1 MKFQLLQLFKLLEK
15 KRKKQFFLMLG
26 LAVLSSFAE
35 VLTLSSVIPFIGI
48 ITQPEKVFRYLESKE
63 LIQIFQFS
71 NSSDLILPLT
81 VGFAMAALLAACLRL
96 MLSWITL
103 QFANGVGSDLSI
115 EVYRRALYQDYL
127 VHVDTNSSEI
137 ISGITQKV
145 GTASGVLLSLV
156 QVITSAMLFISI
168 FATLLVIDPLVASI
182 AFIMFGVSYSL
193 IAIKTRK
200 RLMEN
205 SSHIVREQSGVIKA
219 LQEGLGGI
227 RDILLDGTQNKH
239 TNIYRKTVVLLEK
252 ASVEN
257 NFISFA
263 PRFLMEALGMILIAG
278 LAYYLSLREG
288 GIGSALPMLGCL
300 ALGAQ
305 RLLPLM
311 HLFYGSWSGLVG
323 GRESLEIVFKMMNQP
338 LPNLSDETSEK
349 FYFKQSINL
358 ATVSFRY
365 SEKSPWVLRA
375 ASLNIPKGSRIG
387 FVGNTGSGKSTTLD
401 IIMGLLMPTEG
412 KIRIDNE
419 VLSTEN
425 RRAWQKL
432 IAHVPQN
439 VFLTDGT
446 IAENIAFGIPSGLID
461 MELVK
466 QAAAKA
472 QLIEF
477 IASRAEG
484 FSLIVGERGVRLS
497 GGQRQRIGIA
507 RALYKQATVLVF
519 DEATSALDNDTENSI
534 MNAIENLNR
543 DLTILIIAHRVSTLK
558 NCDTIVQVENGK
570 FTRI

>member
-1 MKFQLLQLFKLLEK
+1 MLF
-15 KRKKQFFLMLG
+15 

-35 VLTLSSVIPFIGI
+35 VLTLGSVIPFIGI
-48 ITQPEKVFRYLESKE
+48 ITQPEKIFSYLESKE
-63 LIQIFQFS
+63 LIKVFNFS
-71 NSSDLILPLT
+71 HSSELILPLT
-81 VGFAMAALLAACLRL
+81 ICFATAAIFAAILRL

-103 QFANGVGSDLSI
+103 QFANGVGSDLSV
-115 EVYRRALYQDYL
+115 EVYRRTLYQDYL

-145 GTASGVLLSLV
+145 GAASGVLLSLV

-168 FATLLVIDPLVASI
+168 FVTLLVIDPVVASL
-182 AFIMFGVSYSL
+182 ALIMFGVSYSL

-205 SSHIVREQSGVIKA
+205 SSHIVREQSGVFKA

-239 TNIYRKTVVLLEK
+239 TNIYRKTVLLLEK
-252 ASVEN
+252 ASAEN

-263 PRFLMEALGMILIAG
+263 PRFLMEALGMVLIAVVS
-278 LAYYLSLREG
+278 YYLSTKEG
-288 GIGSALPMLGCL
+288 GVGSALPMLGSL

-323 GRESLEIVFKMMNQP
+323 GRESLEIVFKMMSQP
-338 LPNLSDETSEK
+338 LPNLEEVNSEK
-349 FYFKQSINL
+349 IHFRHSLNL
-358 ATVSFRY
+358 DNVSFRY
-365 SEKSPWVLRA
+365 SVNSPWVLHEA
-375 ASLNIPKGSRIG
+375 NLIIPKGSRIG
-387 FVGNTGSGKSTTLD
+387 FVGNTGSGKSTALD
-401 IIMGLLMPTEG
+401 LIMGLLMPNEG

-419 VLSTEN
+419 VLSKGN
-425 RRAWQKL
+425 RSSWKKL

-439 VFLTDGT
+439 VFLIDGT
-446 IAENIAFGIPSGLID
+446 IAENIAFGIPSEMIN

-466 QAAAKA
+466 ITANQAH
-472 QLIEF
+472 LSEF
-477 IASRAEG
+477 VSSRPEG
-484 FSLIVGERGVRLS
+484 FNLIVGERGVRLS

-507 RALYKQATVLVF
+507 RALYKQASVLVF
-519 DEATSALDNDTENSI
+519 DEATSALDSDTENSV
-534 MNAIENLNR
+534 MSAIENLNR

-570 FTRI
+570 FTKIK